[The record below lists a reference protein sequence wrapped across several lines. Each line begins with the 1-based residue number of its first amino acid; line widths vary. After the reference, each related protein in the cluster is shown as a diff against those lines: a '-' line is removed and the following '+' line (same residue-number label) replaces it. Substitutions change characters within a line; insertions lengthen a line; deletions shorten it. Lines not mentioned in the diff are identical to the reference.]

1 MDNKHDDKHQLIDI
15 KDKKSLE
22 ENDITY
28 KKMIL
33 ENDEICNNLIK
44 LSDKIEEE
52 AKKIDN
58 LHKEILNEITL
69 SFEKKRQ
76 NLDETEKDLK
86 SKLNIKVKQI
96 KEKFTKNLDLFN
108 ETLQICEKTKQE
120 VKNYLN
126 KKDIN
131 DIKLLYYIS
140 EINRNNELANSLTKT
155 PIKTSNIFFKYDSYL
170 DYKDYYFNGIPIP
183 GYINIIK
190 KGKKLFISWDNDL
203 SIEDFDQSKMKYLLQ
218 IKEGENIS
226 NYETVQKNFLL
237 DKYEKDKDYE
247 IKIRIKINDRIGDW
261 SKIKKFREES
271 LKSGENV
278 NDSNK
283 NLQYENNDNKKDL
296 FKDINPFN
304 NFKIKE
310 GKSLFGIS
318 VASENNNRNQEK
330 GQNEKTENKNDD
342 FFTSDNENKNN
353 KKEKTNLF
361 GNNQNLIDDKFISGG
376 DNKIKFGLFENKNE
390 ISNGNK
396 TSNFMNFNSTNP
408 FLNSLKNNKNE
419 KLSLFGMNDNK
430 NQFDGISN
438 NPFVNDNNS
447 EGNENKDNEENEEN
461 KENEENEENEDK

>member
-1 MDNKHDDKHQLIDI
+1 MDNKHDNKHHLIDI

-310 GKSLFGIS
+310 GKSLFDIPEKNE
-318 VASENNNRNQEK
+318 ASENNI
-330 GQNEKTENKNDD
+330 
-342 FFTSDNENKNN
+342 N

>member
-1 MDNKHDDKHQLIDI
+1 MDNKHDNKHHLIDI

-28 KKMIL
+28 KKIIL

-52 AKKIDN
+52 TKKIDN
-58 LHKEILNEITL
+58 SHKEILNEITL

-76 NLDETEKDLK
+76 NLVETEKDIK

-126 KKDIN
+126 QKDIN

-140 EINRNNELANSLTKT
+140 EINKNNELAYSLTKT
-155 PIKTSNIFFKYDSYL
+155 PIKTTNIFFKYDSCVG
-170 DYKDYYFNGIPIP
+170 YKDYYFNGIPIP
-183 GYINIIK
+183 GYINITK

-203 SIEDFDQSKMKYLLQ
+203 SIEDFGQNKMKYLLQ
-218 IKEGENIS
+218 IKEGKNIS
-226 NYETVQKNFLL
+226 NYETFEKNFLL
-237 DKYEKDKDYE
+237 DKYEKDTDYE
-247 IKIRIKINDRIGDW
+247 IKIRININNRIGDW
-261 SKIKKFREES
+261 SEIKKFREES
-271 LKSGENV
+271 LKSGENS
-278 NDSNK
+278 NNSNK
-283 NLQYENNDNKKDL
+283 NLLNENKDNKKDL

-310 GKSLFGIS
+310 GKSLFDIPEKNE
-318 VASENNNRNQEK
+318 ASENNNKSQEK
-330 GQNEKTENKNDD
+330 GQNEKTKNKNED

-376 DNKIKFGLFENKNE
+376 DNKIKFGLFEN
-390 ISNGNK
+390 NK